1 MAMSVLDPVPVGSD
15 AVTVSRA
22 ALQAEDFEQYRREL
36 TGYCYRMLGSSPDA
50 EDAVQETL
58 LRAWRAAD
66 RFEGRS
72 SVRSWLFR
80 IATNVCFDQHR
91 GAQRRIRPMD
101 LGPASPPDEAHLG
114 PLRPEL
120 PWVSPV
126 ADDRVLPDHAD
137 AAEVVA
143 NREAIRLAFVTALQ
157 QLPARQ
163 RAALILC
170 EVLKW
175 RATEVAELLDTTVAA
190 VNSALQRARVS
201 LATASA
207 DSPSPPLD
215 PDQAEL
221 LARYVDAFE
230 RYDIDRLVTL
240 LHDDAIMSMPPF
252 AMWLQSAA
260 DIGRWMVQPGPMAC
274 KGSRLIPVHAN
285 GCPAFGQYRVD
296 PAGGYTPWSL
306 QVLEISGGRVSAFHF
321 FLDTQRI
328 FPLFGLPDHLP
339 ANLPA

>member
-1 MAMSVLDPVPVGSD
+1 MAISAPDLASVGSLP
-15 AVTVSRA
+15 VTVSDT
-22 ALQAEDFEQYRREL
+22 ALEVEDLERYRREL
-36 TGYCYRMLGSSPDA
+36 TGYCYRMLGSSADA

-80 IATNVCFDQHR
+80 IATNVCLDEHR
-91 GAQRRIRPMD
+91 GSRRRVRPMD

-120 PWVSPV
+120 PWVSPI
-126 ADDRVLPDHAD
+126 ADERVLPAHAD
-137 AAEVVA
+137 PAEVA
-143 NREAIRLAFVTALQ
+143 ASRESIRLAFVTALQ
-157 QLPARQ
+157 QLPAKQ

-175 RATEVAELLDTTVAA
+175 RATEAAELLETTVPA

-201 LATASA
+201 LAASSE
-207 DSPSPPLD
+207 SPAPPLD

-230 RYDIDRLVTL
+230 RYDIERLVTL

-252 AMWLQSAA
+252 NMWLQGSGH
-260 DIGRWMVQPGPMAC
+260 IGRWMVLPGPMGC
-274 KGSRLIPVHAN
+274 KGSRLIAVHAN

-296 PAGGYTPWSL
+296 PAGGHQPWAL
-306 QVLEISGGRVSAFHF
+306 QVLEFSGGRISGFHF
-321 FLDTQRI
+321 FLDNGPL
-328 FPLFGLPDHLP
+328 FKLFGLPAHLP
-339 ANLPA
+339 A